1 MVKRGC
7 VPFVEG
13 KWAKKCLNKYLS
25 GFGQSKVKPIW
36 AGTNRARVFWA
47 FARFPVPVVLKALE
61 QEYEVKDIHS
71 SNRSSGGK
79 TNFGNTWPRT
89 ELAGRKLATFLF
101 QLKCRWPGL

>member
-1 MVKRGC
+1 MVRRGW

-47 FARFPVPVVLKALE
+47 FARLLSCAGC
-61 QEYEVKDIHS
+61 VKSTRTRVRGERHT

-79 TNFGNTWPRT
+79 
-89 ELAGRKLATFLF
+89 
-101 QLKCRWPGL
+101 